1 MRRTASEV
9 IRELEMRVTRLEK
22 SASEI
27 TPDILDSLAKGQKI
41 SITYRDSLSGDRET
55 TFEVGPARN
64 GVVRLYP
71 IRDGKPVK
79 KGIATYKLKLR
90 GERVT
95 LVHGDSV
102 VKVLSFKDRV
112 ASVRRIA
119 SGYNP
124 DLLRSLYVAV
134 RDDISSFDRE
144 MEAKRSE
151 MDDDLSFVAEVGKRQ
166 VAGQSP
172 SSQEG
177 MRLNSLLRRY
187 MDMDPPTSIE
197 EPIQD
202 GEVYDPLGLLRE
214 DIDEEKPTGKRVY
227 PPHTKGEELSV
238 IEVTCPVCGASTKE
252 DYTLYGLFYP
262 GMAPHQTPGLET
274 TSCAGRGY
282 HSDELTSSQIERARK
297 LNKHRNEMILRL
309 DKLKTDLKRG
319 KIKARQ
325 SPKTNAMY
333 LSHKN
338 YPTVQHI
345 IDSMKFYQASYDGDN
360 FYLNGESYPI
370 ISNKGRWEIDPYIP
384 TSDFI
389 GNEIFEANGG
399 RQRRVK
405 L

>member
-1 MRRTASEV
+1 MRRTARQV
-9 IRELEMRVTRLEK
+9 IRQLETRIARLEK
-22 SASEI
+22 CASEI
-27 TPDILDSLAKGQKI
+27 TPDTLASLVKGQKI

-119 SGYNP
+119 SVYNP

-134 RDDISSFDRE
+134 RDEIRAFESE
-144 MEAKRSE
+144 MEAKRTE
-151 MDDDLSFVAEVGKRQ
+151 MEGDLSFVTEVGKRQ
-166 VAGQSP
+166 VSGQSP

-177 MRLNSLLRRY
+177 MRINSLLHRY
-187 MDMDPPTSIE
+187 MDMDPPTPIE
-197 EPIQD
+197 EVEEIID
-202 GEVYDPLGLLRE
+202 DLRE
-214 DIDEEKPTGKRVY
+214 EIDEDRPTGERVY
-227 PPHTKGEELSV
+227 PDPPMPGEDYKGV
-238 IEVTCPVCGASTKE
+238 QVTCPVCGANTQE
-252 DYTLYGLFYP
+252 DYASVGLFYP
-262 GMAPHQTPGLET
+262 GMQGHAVPGTET
-274 TSCAGRGY
+274 NCSARGHY
-282 HSDELTSSQIERARK
+282 SDELSSSQIERLRRI
-297 LNKHRNEMILRL
+297 NKHRGEMIMRER
-309 DKLKTDLKRG
+309 KLKTDLKRG

-325 SPKTNAMY
+325 SPKNTSMY

-370 ISNKGRWEIDPYIP
+370 TSNKNRWEINPYIP
-384 TSDFI
+384 TSDFT
-389 GNEIFEANGG
+389 GYEVFQANGG